1 MEGQPSWREDARIE
15 ISHTIATG
23 YYRKG
28 LSFKWATVE
37 RSFVDAVVR
46 DRPELNVLGRTA

>member
-28 LSFKWATVE
+28 LSFKWATEE